1 MLRDEHEHLLDKSV
15 LCWLA
20 TASADGE
27 PSVSPKEIF
36 THRGGT
42 TLLIANIASPR
53 SARNVRENPRV
64 CVSCLDVFTQKGL
77 QLRGSALLVT
87 DTDPGFASLAEPLTV
102 MTLGRFPFVSLFQ
115 VTIEAVKS
123 ILAPSYL
130 FYPETTED
138 QQVRSAMQS
147 YGVQP
152 RVSSTSPGR

>member
-1 MLRDEHEHLLDKSV
+1 MLRDEYEHLIDKSV

-42 TLLIANIASPR
+42 SLIIANIASPR
-53 SARNVRENPRV
+53 SAKNVRENPRV

-77 QLRGSALLVT
+77 QLRGSAQLVT
-87 DTDPGFASLAEPLTV
+87 DKDPGFSSLAEPLTA
-102 MTLGRFPFVSLFQ
+102 MASGRFPFVSLFE
-115 VTIEAVKS
+115 VTIEAVKP
-123 ILAPSYL
+123 ILAPSYV

-138 QQVRSAMQS
+138 QQVRNAMQS
-147 YGVQP
+147 YGVRP
-152 RVSSTSPGR
+152 GAASSASGR